1 MKDIRAII
9 YYTLAALAFTVFFL
23 SLSGCKTIPQ
33 VVTVTEYRDRVQRDT
48 LTRTDSVYIARYVRE
63 KGDTVFVTDTL
74 FRFRYLDKTRDVYVH
89 DSIPYEVTV
98 QVPVRMR
105 NGYDRFTSWGF
116 WILLALILLRVAWW
130 VFKTFYLRKG

>member
-1 MKDIRAII
+1 MKDWQTIVFYA
-9 YYTLAALAFTVFFL
+9 LVMLAFTFAFL
-23 SLSGCKTIPQ
+23 GLQGCSTQAK

-74 FRFRYLDKTRDVYVH
+74 FRFRYLDKVRDVYVH
-89 DSIPYEVTV
+89 DSVPYEVQV
-98 QVPVRMR
+98 QVPVRVR

-116 WILLALILLRVAWW
+116 WILLLLLLLRLAWW
-130 VFKTFYLRKG
+130 VVKKYYLRA

>member
-1 MKDIRAII
+1 MKDLDVILFYIVTAI
-9 YYTLAALAFTVFFL
+9 AMTVVLL
-23 SLSGCKTIPQ
+23 SLQGCSTQAK

-74 FRFRYLDKTRDVYVH
+74 FRFRYLDKVRDVYVH
-89 DSIPYEVTV
+89 DSVPYEVQV
-98 QVPVRMR
+98 QVPVRVR

-116 WILLALILLRVAWW
+116 WILLLLLLLRLAWW
-130 VFKTFYLRKG
+130 VVKKYYLRA

>member
-1 MKDIRAII
+1 MKDLDVILFYVVTAI
-9 YYTLAALAFTVFFL
+9 AMTVVFL
-23 SLSGCKTIPQ
+23 SLQGCGTQAK

-74 FRFRYLDKTRDVYVH
+74 FRFRYLDKARDVYVH
-89 DSIPYEVTV
+89 DSVPYEVQV
-98 QVPVRMR
+98 QVPVRVR

-116 WILLALILLRVAWW
+116 WILLLLLLLRLAWW
-130 VFKTFYLRKG
+130 VVKKYYLRA